1 MHVTS
6 HISNSLVSFSAH
18 EMPIWSGFEAD
29 LQAEICA
36 NPRAVSDFG
45 AAVLTRA
52 VCEPHELAIP
62 AAAVDV
68 RGWRTGVHRYNLRR
82 KSAHL
87 KVAATKSKAKSGGK
101 RALRIAIAAE
111 FFPCGRARAELCSV
125 RKHSCVAESW
135 VGERHTNGKMDAQK
149 VFLFDACGRG
159 RR

>member
-1 MHVTS
+1 MRATAPGGGAVMHVTS

-87 KVAATKSKAKSGGK
+87 KVAAY
-101 RALRIAIAAE
+101 
-111 FFPCGRARAELCSV
+111 
-125 RKHSCVAESW
+125 
-135 VGERHTNGKMDAQK
+135 K
-149 VFLFDACGRG
+149 VIGAGTETLFRNLSNPTEVKNENLQH
-159 RR
+159 